1 MPFIPSEI
9 FRGKNPPIQMKTDH
23 SGPNNNNATE
33 SVYTRCTV
41 PISNLCRYHK
51 ESQSM
56 NLDVHCLH
64 KNNISVALTRNST
77 KSSFKLSCHTFKRLS
92 TEHPEGTSVIWSF
105 LRS

>member
-1 MPFIPSEI
+1 MHGVGFRIAATLDANFQTAKHFLESNVESTQMPFIPSEI

-33 SVYTRCTV
+33 SGYTRCTV

-56 NLDVHCLH
+56 NLDVH
-64 KNNISVALTRNST
+64 
-77 KSSFKLSCHTFKRLS
+77 
-92 TEHPEGTSVIWSF
+92 
-105 LRS
+105 